1 MACLVVIGA
10 AEYPVVVGMGDQIGA
25 IVDVMPRI
33 MRVIFGMD
41 AQPITT
47 PLGSYAALYPWYA
60 LVASAHAAI
69 LGATIMA
76 KEKRDHS
83 ADFLFTKPVPVP
95 GSSARDCSPQ
105 CSISSRLRSSPRCSP
120 W

>member
-1 MACLVVIGA
+1 MSRAWLPFSPSCANTADPSSHGL
-10 AEYPVVVGMGDQIGA
+10 
-25 IVDVMPRI
+25 
-33 MRVIFGMD
+33 GMD

>member
-1 MACLVVIGA
+1 MAAFLSELRQYRRSLIA
-10 AEYPVVVGMGDQIGA
+10 W
-25 IVDVMPRI
+25 PRY
-33 MRVIFGMD
+33 GCTTHHD
-41 AQPITT
+41 AVRLLRR
-47 PLGSYAALYPWYA
+47 PLPWYA